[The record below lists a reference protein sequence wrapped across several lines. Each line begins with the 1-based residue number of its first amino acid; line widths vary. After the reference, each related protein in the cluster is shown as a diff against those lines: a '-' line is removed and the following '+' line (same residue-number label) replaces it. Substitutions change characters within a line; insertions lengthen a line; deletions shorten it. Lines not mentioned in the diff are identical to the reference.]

1 MDIDSWTLDFR
12 ILCLNRPYHPENN
25 TPVSQ
30 PFAPS
35 TPTYSFFRTCCR
47 IAATVFWDLKVYNAD
62 NVPNTG
68 GVLLLS
74 NHLSFLDPAC
84 IGVQLRRPA
93 SYLAKSELFE
103 VPVFGSVIP
112 RLNAFPVRQGTGD
125 IGAVRETI
133 KRLKEGRVLTVFPE
147 GARSLT
153 GELQPL
159 QGGFTLIVR
168 KAGVPIVPVAIDGS
182 YQAWPRG
189 APFPRTHPVRVK
201 FGQPLHVAEM
211 KPAEI
216 VKTVESAITGLI
228 ADLRRLKLEDEQTDF
243 PRHAPGQ
250 G

>member
-1 MDIDSWTLDFR
+1 
-12 ILCLNRPYHPENN
+12 
-25 TPVSQ
+25 VSQ

-47 IAATVFWDLKVYNAD
+47 IASTVFFDLKVYGAE

-103 VPVFGSVIP
+103 VPVFGQVIP
-112 RLNAFPVRQGTGD
+112 RLNAFPVRQGAGD

-147 GARSLT
+147 GARSLS
-153 GELQPL
+153 GELEPL

-168 KAGVPIVPVAIDGS
+168 KAGVPIVPVGIDGS
-182 YQAWPRG
+182 FRAWKRG
-189 APFPRTHPVRVK
+189 ATLPQCAPVRVK
-201 FGQPLHVAEM
+201 FGEPLHVQDM

-216 VKTVESAITGLI
+216 ITVVESALRGLI
-228 ADLRRLKLEDEQTDF
+228 ADLRKLRQQEIDVDI
-243 PRHAPGQ
+243 PRM
-250 G
+250 

>member
-1 MDIDSWTLDFR
+1 LKVERSPEPKE
-12 ILCLNRPYHPENN
+12 NHPL
-25 TPVSQ
+25 VSQ

-47 IAATVFWDLKVYNAD
+47 IAATVFFDLKVYGVEH
-62 NVPNTG
+62 VPNTG

-93 SYLAKSELFE
+93 SYLAKSELFD
-103 VPVFGSVIP
+103 VPVFGRVIP
-112 RLNAFPVRQGTGD
+112 RLNAVPVRQGAGD

-147 GARSLT
+147 GARSLD

-168 KAGVPIVPVAIDGS
+168 KAGVPIVPVGIDGS
-182 YQAWPRG
+182 YEAWARG
-189 APFPRTHPVRVK
+189 TALPSCARVRVK
-201 FGQPLHVAEM
+201 FGPPLHVQEL

-216 VKTVESAITGLI
+216 ITAVESALRGLI
-228 ADLRRLKLEDEQTDF
+228 ADLRAMRKVEEELDL
-243 PRHAPGQ
+243 PRM
-250 G
+250 

>member
-1 MDIDSWTLDFR
+1 M
-12 ILCLNRPYHPENN
+12 
-25 TPVSQ
+25 SQ
-30 PFAPS
+30 PYAPA

-47 IAATVFWDLKVYNAD
+47 IAATVFWDLKVYGVEH
-62 NVPNTG
+62 VPVTG
-68 GVLLLS
+68 GALLLS
-74 NHLSFLDPAC
+74 NHLSFLDPAV

-103 VPVFGSVIP
+103 VPVFGRVIP
-112 RLNAFPVRQGTGD
+112 KLNAFPVRQGAGD

-147 GARSLT
+147 GARSLS

-168 KAGVPIVPVAIDGS
+168 KAGVPIIPVGIEGS

-189 APFPRTHPVRVK
+189 QALPRTNPVRVK
-201 FGQPLHVAEM
+201 FGPALHVQEM

-216 VKTVESAITGLI
+216 VTTVERAIAGLI
-228 ADLRRLKLEDEQTDF
+228 ADLRAMKEQEEETDL
-243 PRHAPGQ
+243 PRHAIGH